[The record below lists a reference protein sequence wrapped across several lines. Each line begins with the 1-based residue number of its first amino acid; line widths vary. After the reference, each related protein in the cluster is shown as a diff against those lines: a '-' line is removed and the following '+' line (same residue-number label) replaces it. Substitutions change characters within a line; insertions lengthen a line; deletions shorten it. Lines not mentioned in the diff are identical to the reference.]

1 MSKQIPAEEAMA
13 MNRKERRILGKINGV
28 KIPGTNKPHINPVRQ
43 EKKHGVKYSW
53 QEKK

>member
-1 MSKQIPAEEAMA
+1 MSKTIRAEEAMA

-28 KIPGTNKPHINPVRQ
+28 KIPGSNKSFINPKRQ
-43 EKKHGVKYSW
+43 QKKHGVRYSW